1 MITIKRPADF
11 ERVGELP
18 LRAFLE
24 READFITQFAR
35 DGEDPDLNGYVVLVE
50 PGDNPKCLPTGIELM
65 GDLTAIEDWEFSVYD
80 AGCDH
85 WYAVVVVS
93 DGFALA
99 FCVPGGVARACGV
112 ADLFHDVA

>member
-11 ERVGELP
+11 GRVGQP
-18 LRAFLE
+18 ALRAFLE
-24 READFITQFAR
+24 READFINAFER
-35 DGEDPDLNGYVVLVE
+35 DGDDPDLNGYVVVVE
-50 PGDNPKCLPTGIELM
+50 PGDNPKCLPTGVDPL
-65 GDLTAIEDWEFSVYD
+65 GDLTAIEPWEFAVYD
-80 AGCDH
+80 AASDH

-99 FCVPGGVARACGV
+99 FCVPGGVARECGV